1 MKIRSG
7 IRTDFFV
14 GGEKNSYIYTEK
26 LTTMIKIELINC
38 AQDPVVSRPEASAAQ
53 QIKERFEQ
61 EFSNYPTARGTLY
74 ILRSVS
80 IFGYKIR
87 DIDLILIGNFEGFHY
102 NRKVLTKNYDEI
114 SGLHIDS
121 FICNIELKD
130 MDAVTDRGKKTL
142 WKEGTAYIYKYKNSG
157 EKNIT
162 DQAFDQMNEFRQYL
176 KDNLSLNPE
185 PFMCDLIWFRAL
197 SRRQLA
203 DVRGKEK
210 DNALADAFDFK
221 EFLEKLLLRMNVRKV
236 NDEYRLDGFYGN
248 DRQVKSLTDLLC
260 TKREIGGLT
269 RKKFELVSQ
278 GAINMDELAKGVG
291 DRLTILSG
299 RAGTGKTIQLLQL
312 AFHLANPSNGKRCL
326 LLTYNNALVCDIKR
340 LIDFSSIPLDM
351 DGRTVSIQTVDS
363 FLIQLMVMFEIV
375 GKRDLKPV
383 SRDYKQRFEA
393 ALSRFYDSL
402 LNTLDEED
410 IEALKDLAE
419 CRIDWDYV
427 LIDEG
432 QDWPDLHKKVLFKLY
447 GPRRIVVADG
457 VDQFMMTSSRQE
469 WTDGLKKDLYAKRNE
484 MKVNLRQKSSLVEFL
499 NAFSSEL
506 NLGWSISR
514 NIVSGG
520 QVEVYAKYDSYL
532 HKDLVEHCRISGCE
546 SYDILILVPPC
557 MVETDQNGES
567 HYKKA
572 ESYKRAGIKFF
583 DGTNDANRHRYPDKD
598 QARLFQYDSCRGL
611 EAWVTVCY
619 QLDELFK
626 YKMATTD
633 ENEIRNRYQGFDIE
647 QGIKKYVYTWILM
660 PLTRPVDK
668 LVITL
673 KDPQSEIGVVLKN
686 LSERFEFIK
695 WNIE

>member
-1 MKIRSG
+1 
-7 IRTDFFV
+7 
-14 GGEKNSYIYTEK
+14 
-26 LTTMIKIELINC
+26 MIKIKLINC
-38 AQDPVVSRPEASAAQ
+38 AQDPAESRPEISAAQ

-61 EFSNYPTARGTLY
+61 ELSNYETAKGTLY

-87 DIDLILIGNFEGFHY
+87 DIDLILIGQFEDFCY
-102 NRKVLTKNYDEI
+102 KKKVTTKNYDEV

-130 MDAVTDRGKKTL
+130 MDSVKDIYGNPTL
-142 WKEGTAYIYKYKNSG
+142 WKEGTAYIYKYKHSG

-162 DQAFDQMNEFRQYL
+162 DQAFDQMNSFREYL
-176 KDNLSLNPE
+176 KDNLGIT
-185 PFMCDLIWFRAL
+185 PFMCDLIWFRSL
-197 SRRQLA
+197 SNGQLA
-203 DVRGKEK
+203 EVRGKEK
-210 DNALADAFDFK
+210 DNALANVFDFN
-221 EFLEKLLLRMNVRKV
+221 ELLDKLLLRMNIQKE
-236 NDEYRLDGFYGN
+236 NGEYHLDGFYGEKE
-248 DRQVKSLTDLLC
+248 DIRVLTNLLC
-260 TKREIGGLT
+260 MKRAAEGLT
-269 RKKFELVSQ
+269 KKKFELISQ
-278 GAINMDELAKGVG
+278 GAINMEELMRGVG
-291 DRLTILSG
+291 DRLTIMSG
-299 RAGTGKTIQLLQL
+299 RAGTGKTIQLLRL

-340 LIDFSSIPLDM
+340 LIDFSNIPLDM

-363 FLIQLMVMFEIV
+363 FFIQLMVMFEIV
-375 GKRDLKPV
+375 NKGDLKP
-383 SRDYKQRFEA
+383 SSSDYKRTFDA
-393 ALSRFYDSL
+393 ALDRFYDSL
-402 LNTLDEED
+402 LRALNEED
-410 IEALKDLAE
+410 IQALKDMSE

-457 VDQFMMTSSRQE
+457 VDQFMMSSRKQE
-469 WTDGLKKDLYAKRNE
+469 WSDGLEKRLYMKRDE
-484 MKVNLRQKSSLVEFL
+484 MKVNLRQKSNLVEFL
-499 NAFSSEL
+499 NVFSYEL
-506 NLGWSISR
+506 NLGWSIKR
-514 NIVSGG
+514 NNIPGG
-520 QVEVYAKYDSYL
+520 QIDIHQQYNDRL
-532 HKDLVEHCRISGCE
+532 HEEYRLHCKNSGCE
-546 SYDILILVPPC
+546 SYDILILVPPS
-557 MVETDQNGES
+557 MVETNQNGES

-572 ESYKRAGIKFF
+572 AAYKQAGIKFF

-619 QLDELFK
+619 QLDELIK

-633 ENEIRNRYQGFDIE
+633 ENEIRNRYQGFDIS

-660 PLTRPVDK
+660 PLTRPVDR

-673 KDPQSEIGVVLKN
+673 KDPQSEIGVVLKK

-695 WNIE
+695 WNIK

>member
-1 MKIRSG
+1 MT
-7 IRTDFFV
+7 RTDFFV
-14 GGEKNSYIYTEK
+14 TGTQKISIFSKKK
-26 LTTMIKIELINC
+26 LTTMIKIELVNC
-38 AQDPVVSRPEASAAQ
+38 AQDPVESRPEISAAL

-61 EFSNYPTARGTLY
+61 TFSQYETAKGTLY

-87 DIDLILIGNFEGFHY
+87 DIDLILIGKFENFHY
-102 NRKVLTKNYDEI
+102 KRNLSTKNYGVI
-114 SGLHIDS
+114 SGLHINS

-130 MDAVTDRGKKTL
+130 MDSITDNGRRTL
-142 WKEGTAYIYKYKNSG
+142 WKEGTAYVYKYKKSG

-162 DQAFDQMNEFRQYL
+162 DQAFDQMNEFRNYL
-176 KDNLSLNPE
+176 RDTLNIVPE

-197 SRRQLA
+197 SNEQLA
-203 DVRGKEK
+203 EVRKNEK
-210 DNALADAFDFK
+210 DNALASAFDFK
-221 EFLEKLLLRMNVRKV
+221 DLVEKLLLRMNVWEAGGG
-236 NDEYRLDGFYGN
+236 EYYIDGFQGN
-248 DRQVKSLTDLLC
+248 NRQIRSLTEHLC
-260 TKREIGGLT
+260 AKREIGGLT

-278 GAINMDELAKGVG
+278 GAIKLDELAKGIG

-326 LLTYNNALVCDIKR
+326 LLTYNNALVCDIRR

-363 FLIQLMVMFEIV
+363 FFIQLMVMFEIV

-383 SRDYKQRFEA
+383 SKDYKQRFEA
-393 ALSRFYDSL
+393 ALSRFYESL
-402 LNTLDEED
+402 LKTLSEED
-410 IEALKDLAE
+410 IEALKDMVE
-419 CRIDWDYV
+419 CRIDWDYILV
-427 LIDEG
+427 DEG
-432 QDWPDLHKKVLFKLY
+432 QDWPNLHKKVLFKLY
-447 GPRRIVVADG
+447 GPQRIAVADG
-457 VDQFMMTSSRQE
+457 VDQFMMTSRRQE
-469 WTDGLKKDLYAKRNE
+469 WTDGLKKDLYVKRDE

-499 NAFSSEL
+499 NAFSYEL
-506 NLGWSISR
+506 NLGWNIGR
-514 NIVSGG
+514 NNITGG
-520 QVEVYAKYDSYL
+520 QVDIYNKYDSYL
-532 HKDLVEHCRISGCE
+532 HKDLVEHCKNSGCE

-660 PLTRPVDK
+660 PLTRPVDR

-673 KDPQSEIGVVLKN
+673 KDPQSEIGVVLKK

>member
-1 MKIRSG
+1 
-7 IRTDFFV
+7 
-14 GGEKNSYIYTEK
+14 
-26 LTTMIKIELINC
+26 MIKIELVNC
-38 AQDPVVSRPEASAAQ
+38 AQDPVQSRPEISAAL

-61 EFSNYPTARGTLY
+61 TFSHYETAKGTLY

-87 DIDLILIGNFEGFHY
+87 DIDLILLGKFENFHY
-102 NRKVLTKNYDEI
+102 KRNLSTKNYGEI

-130 MDAVTDRGKKTL
+130 MASITDNGKKTL
-142 WKEGTAYIYKYKNSG
+142 WKEGTAYVYKYKNSG
-157 EKNIT
+157 EKCIT
-162 DQAFDQMNEFRQYL
+162 DQAFDQMNEFRSYL
-176 KDNLSLNPE
+176 KDTLNIVPE

-197 SRRQLA
+197 SNELLA
-203 DVRGKEK
+203 EVRGNEK
-210 DNALADAFDFK
+210 DNALAGAFDFK
-221 EFLEKLLLRMNVRKV
+221 ELIEKLLLRMNVRET
-236 NDEYRLDGFYGN
+236 NGEYYIDGFQGN
-248 DRQVKSLTDLLC
+248 NRHIRSLIEHLC

-278 GAINMDELAKGVG
+278 GAINLDDLTRGVG

-299 RAGTGKTIQLLQL
+299 RAGTGKTIQLLRL
-312 AFHLANPSNGKRCL
+312 AFHLADPSNGKRCL
-326 LLTYNNALVCDIKR
+326 LLTYNNALVCDIRR

-363 FLIQLMVMFEIV
+363 FFIQLMVMFEIV
-375 GKRDLKPV
+375 EKGGLRPV
-383 SRDYKQRFEA
+383 STDYKRNFEA
-393 ALSRFYDSL
+393 ALGRFYDSL
-402 LNTLDEED
+402 LKTLDEAD
-410 IEALKDLAE
+410 IQALKDMAE

-447 GPRRIVVADG
+447 GPRRIIVADG
-457 VDQFMMTSSRQE
+457 VDQFMMSSRKQE
-469 WTDGLKKDLYAKRNE
+469 WSDGLETGQYVKRNE
-484 MKVNLRQKSSLVEFL
+484 MKVNLRQKSNLVEFL
-499 NAFSSEL
+499 NVFSYEL
-506 NLGWSISR
+506 DLGWSIR
-514 NIVSGG
+514 QNNIPGG
-520 QVEVYAKYDSYL
+520 QIDVYKQYDNKL
-532 HKDLVEHCRISGCE
+532 HDEYRLHCKDSGCE
-546 SYDILILVPPC
+546 SYDILILVPPS

-572 ESYKRAGIKFF
+572 AAYKQAGIKFF

-626 YKMATTD
+626 YKMAVTD
-633 ENEIRNRYQGFDIE
+633 ENEIRNRYQGFDISR
-647 QGIKKYVYTWILM
+647 GIKKYVYTWILM
-660 PLTRPVDK
+660 PLTRPVDR